1 MDPCFDGLI
10 TAAPLDKEITGDA
23 LHEVT
28 QLLDAHG
35 RRGAHSSAGEMAEI
49 GVSFVAA
56 AKHSRRQRPPYTDA
70 AATHTLASFPAV
82 ACLLEH
88 ATQRLGRRVPER
100 FDPVRLNVIVR
111 RYSPG
116 QGLKM
121 HTDRTPLWGGTKAAC
136 FEEPVYGCVL
146 ENTSP
151 QSLVFR
157 HGALTHALDEKTAGP
172 IAFLQTGP
180 ARFACQHGVPVL
192 TEGRRVSVTWRWLVS
207 DGGDEPASDSF
218 CENMPKSK

>member
-28 QLLDAHG
+28 RLLDARG
-35 RRGAHSSAGEMAEI
+35 RRGAHSSAGDKAEI

-56 AKHSRRQRPPYTDA
+56 T
-70 AATHTLASFPAV
+70 THTLASFPAI

-88 ATQRLGRRVPER
+88 ATQRLGRAPER
-100 FDPVRLNVIVR
+100 FDPARLNVIVR

-121 HTDRTPLWGGTKAAC
+121 HTDRTPQWGGTKAAC

-146 ENTSP
+146 KNTSP
-151 QSLVFR
+151 QSLVFQR
-157 HGALTHALDEKTAGP
+157 GALTHALDEKTAGP

-180 ARFACQHGVPVL
+180 ARFACQHGVPML

-207 DGGDEPASDSF
+207 DDDDDGVDGDDGDDPSS
-218 CENMPKSK
+218 